1 MLIQKYLRNKY
12 EFKQYDIFN
21 IYMKLSTPKRRAQ
34 LKGVQFGARCQV
46 SKSIDFGS
54 EPYLIKIGSDF
65 YASENI
71 QFITHD
77 GSVNVL
83 RNLYKEWQIYYF
95 KPIIIKNNVFI
106 GYNVTIL
113 PGTVIEENTI
123 VGANSLVK
131 GTLKVNS
138 VYAGNLIKL
147 ICSLEEYRN
156 KNKNNILFT
165 KHLNAKEK
173 EKILKKWLKDNY
185 SDF

>member
-1 MLIQKYLRNKY
+1 
-12 EFKQYDIFN
+12 
-21 IYMKLSTPKRRAQ
+21 
-34 LKGVQFGARCQV
+34 
-46 SKSIDFGS
+46 
-54 EPYLIKIGSDF
+54 
-65 YASENI
+65 
-71 QFITHD
+71 
-77 GSVNVL
+77 
-83 RNLYKEWQIYYF
+83 
-95 KPIIIKNNVFI
+95 
-106 GYNVTIL
+106 
-113 PGTVIEENTI
+113 
-123 VGANSLVK
+123 VK